1 MNLTESPVEFIL
13 SFDGAKE
20 LIWDRLTFKELNHL
34 RACSKGLQKMVSDK
48 SEEIVANYTKMINRK
63 IDRLQPIPAARGSAN
78 DLSTTCFDTGYIVI
92 YNYYHCLTKH
102 TYLLMNPRSHTELQR
117 LMKRLHSQMKL
128 HYGKKYA
135 FDTDH
140 YNISDHR
147 SRSGV
152 TRFMQWYSL
161 FDLMTGIY
169 LANTGRKWSS
179 FHWDKEGLDRMEYLQ
194 GKLLP

>member
-48 SEEIVANYTKMINRK
+48 SEEIVANYTQIINRK

-92 YNYYHCLTKH
+92 YNYYHCITKH
-102 TYLLMNPRSHTELQR
+102 SYLMLNSHSHTELQK

-128 HYGKKYA
+128 HYGKKYV
-135 FDTDH
+135 FDTDR
-140 YNISDHR
+140 YKVSDAE
-147 SRSGV
+147 
-152 TRFMQWYSL
+152 TQLYSL
-161 FDLMTGIY
+161 FELMTCIY
-169 LANTGRKWSS
+169 LANTGNKWSS
-179 FHWDKEGLDRMEYLQ
+179 FRWDKEGIDRMEYLQ
-194 GKLLP
+194 RKLLPFPL